1 MKKVS
6 NPPTAASL
14 PPEGPYEI
22 DGTTE
27 PQRVRDE
34 QVRFAEFVDRF
45 HSEAES
51 ILRLGAGQKEM
62 RIVLHLVTSHFDGKL
77 VTTSSLAAA
86 SGMSYGTA
94 LRTIDAMTGRG
105 MIVRRERTASGRS
118 HSLHPSSD
126 LLRCWREFAFRGEKL
141 IKTALLDDPPPRANR
156 SRSEDALLLPPPAV
170 LTSKLQ
176 LGKGLRVLVH
186 SDPTFMAML
195 NLKRQ
200 FEMILG
206 TSIESRALSIDRL
219 REELIR
225 NSERAVSM
233 YDIVAVDL
241 PWIGEMAEEGRL
253 LPLDRLLEDSDFDQS
268 DIYSDALASSCWKG
282 RQYGVPIMVSGELL
296 VYRTDLLAEAGL
308 APPQT
313 TDELLEVARALHQP
327 AAGRAGIAWNG
338 GRGTALGHTFLMLMA
353 AFGQPVLDL
362 PRTDEGFDYAAAEGA
377 FLRPM
382 FDTEAAARTA
392 EFLLSLRDV
401 APDDVLRM
409 TWYDRAKAYAEGR
422 TAMAYSH
429 SLLAPV
435 YELDRSSPAYRTT
448 GYAAHPTFAESRPIV
463 PMGGYSLAIPSNI
476 SARRVD
482 AVWQALQAI
491 TTASA
496 AKIYMTN
503 GSLASPRRSVSLD
516 PEVAALSPMI
526 ATVDQM
532 EAQGYLKMWPRA
544 PLPGIAEIIAIAGEE
559 FHDMLLQKQS
569 RAEAT
574 RAAQRRAVDALARVR
589 PQV

>member
-1 MKKVS
+1 VKKFS
-6 NPPTAASL
+6 SL
-14 PPEGPYEI
+14 PAHEPLRPEGPYEI
-22 DGTTE
+22 DGTVE

-34 QVRFAEFVDRF
+34 QVRFAEFVDRL

-51 ILRLGAGQKEM
+51 TLKLSAGQREM

-94 LRTIDAMTGRG
+94 LRAIDAMTRRG

-118 HSLHPSSD
+118 QSLHPSSS
-126 LLRCWREFAFRGEKL
+126 LLARWRQFAFRGENLMKL
-141 IKTALLDDPPPRANR
+141 ALRKEMPGRAHR
-156 SRSEDALLLPPPAV
+156 SGSGDVLLPPPAV

-176 LGKGLRVLVH
+176 LGRGLRVLVH

-206 TSIESRALSIDRL
+206 TSIESRAHSIDRL

-253 LPLDRLLEDSDFDQS
+253 LPLDRLLEDSAFDQS
-268 DIYSDALASSCWKG
+268 DIYSDALASSRWKG
-282 RQYGVPIMVSGELL
+282 QQYGVPIMVSGELL
-296 VYRTDLLAEAGL
+296 VYRADLLSDASL
-308 APPQT
+308 APPKT

-327 AAGRAGIAWNG
+327 ATGRAGIAWNG
-338 GRGTALGHTFLMLMA
+338 GRGTPLGHTVLMLMA
-353 AFGQPVLDL
+353 AFGQSVIDL
-362 PRTDEGFDYAAAEGA
+362 PRTEEGFDYAAVEGA
-377 FLRPM
+377 SLRPM
-382 FDTEAAARTA
+382 FDSEAAAQTA
-392 EFLLSLRDV
+392 EFLCNLRCV
-401 APDDVLRM
+401 APPDVLRM
-409 TWYDRAKAYAEGR
+409 AWYDRATAFAEGR
-422 TAMAYSH
+422 AAMAYSH

-435 YELDRSSPAYRTT
+435 YELDRSSPAYGKT
-448 GYAAHPTFAESRPIV
+448 GYSAHPTFGDSRPIV

-476 SARRVD
+476 AARRVD
-482 AVWQALQAI
+482 AVWQALQAM

-503 GSLASPRRSVSLD
+503 GSLASPRRSVSRD

-526 ATVDQM
+526 ATVDEM
-532 EAQGYLKMWPRA
+532 EAHGYLKMWPRP
-544 PLPGIAEIIAIAGEE
+544 PLPGIADVIAIAGEE
-559 FHDMLLQKQS
+559 FHDMLIGRKS
-569 RAEAT
+569 GAEAT
-574 RAAQRRAVDALARVR
+574 LAAQQRAMDALARR
-589 PQV
+589 RRQE

>member
-1 MKKVS
+1 MKKVRIA
-6 NPPTAASL
+6 PAAGTL

-22 DGTTE
+22 DGTLE

-34 QVRFAEFVDRF
+34 QVRFAEFVGRF

-51 ILRLGAGQKEM
+51 ILKLGAGQREM
-62 RIVLHLVTSHFDGKL
+62 RMVLHLVTSHFDGNL

-94 LRTIDAMTGRG
+94 LRAIDAMTRRG

-118 HSLHPSSD
+118 HSLHPSSS
-126 LLRCWREFAFRGEKL
+126 LLQRWREFAFRGEKL
-141 IKTALLDDPPPRANR
+141 MKSALRDEPPARAQR
-156 SRSEDALLLPPPAV
+156 SRSGDALLPPPAV

-206 TSIESRALSIDRL
+206 TSIESRAHSIDRL

-268 DIYSDALASSCWKG
+268 DIYSDALASSRWKG

-296 VYRTDLLAEAGL
+296 VYRTDLLEEAGL
-308 APPQT
+308 APPRT

-338 GRGTALGHTFLMLMA
+338 GRGTALGHTVLMLMA
-353 AFGQPVLDL
+353 AFGQSVLDL
-362 PRTDEGFDYAAAEGA
+362 PRTEEGFDYAAVEGA
-377 FLRPM
+377 LLRPM
-382 FDTEAAARTA
+382 FDSEAAARTA
-392 EFLLSLRDV
+392 EFLLSLREV
-401 APDDVLRM
+401 APPDVLRM

-435 YELDRSSPAYRTT
+435 YELDRSSPAYRKT
-448 GYAAHPTFAESRPIV
+448 GYAAHPTSAGSRPIV

-476 SARRVD
+476 AARRVD
-482 AVWQALQAI
+482 AVWQALQAM

-526 ATVDQM
+526 ATVDEM
-532 EAQGYLKMWPRA
+532 EARGYLKMWPRA
-544 PLPGIAEIIAIAGEE
+544 PLPGIAEVIAIAGEE
-559 FHDMLLQKQS
+559 FHDMLLGKQS

-574 RAAQRRAVDALARVR
+574 RAAQRRAVDALAKVR
-589 PQV
+589 RQD

>member
-1 MKKVS
+1 MKKANLS
-6 NPPTAASL
+6 PNAGRL
-14 PPEGPYEI
+14 PPEGPYET
-22 DGTTE
+22 DGTAE

-34 QVRFAEFVDRF
+34 QVRFAEFVDLL
-45 HSEAES
+45 HSESES
-51 ILRLGAGQKEM
+51 ILELSAGQREM
-62 RIVLHLVTSHFDGKL
+62 RIVLHLVTSHFDGNL
-77 VTTSSLAAA
+77 VTSSSLAAA

-94 LRTIDAMTGRG
+94 LRAINELTRRG

-118 HSLHPSSD
+118 HSLHPSSH
-126 LLRCWREFAFRGEKL
+126 LLKRWRQFAFRGEGLMKS
-141 IKTALLDDPPPRANR
+141 ALRRELPARAHR
-156 SRSEDALLLPPPAV
+156 GPSGDAVLPPPAV

-176 LGKGLRVLVH
+176 LGKGLRTLVH

-206 TSIESRALSIDRL
+206 THIESRAHSIDRL

-253 LPLDRLLEDSDFDQS
+253 LPLDNLLKDSGFDQS
-268 DIYSDALASSCWKG
+268 DIYADALTSSCWKG

-296 VYRTDLLAEAGL
+296 VYRTDLLEEAGL
-308 APPQT
+308 APPRT

-338 GRGTALGHTFLMLMA
+338 GRGTALGHTVLMLMA
-353 AFGQPVLDL
+353 AFGQSALDL
-362 PRTDEGFDYAAAEGA
+362 PRTEAGFDYTAIGCGPI
-377 FLRPM
+377 RPM
-382 FDTEAAARTA
+382 FDSEAATLTA
-392 EFLLSLRDV
+392 DFLLNLREF
-401 APDDVLRM
+401 APPDVLRM

-422 TAMAYSH
+422 AAMAYSH

-435 YELDRSSPAYRTT
+435 YELDQASPAYRKT
-448 GYAAHPTFAESRPIV
+448 GYATHPTYDGWRPIV

-476 SARRVD
+476 SARRVE
-482 AVWQALQAI
+482 AVSQALQ
-491 TTASA
+491 TMTSASA
-496 AKIYMTN
+496 AKLYMTN

-516 PEVAALSPMI
+516 PEVKVLSPMI
-526 ATVDQM
+526 ATVDEM
-532 EAQGYLKMWPRA
+532 EARGYLKMWPRA
-544 PLPGIAEIIAIAGEE
+544 PLPGIADVIAIAGEE
-559 FHDMLLQKQS
+559 FHEMLLEKKT
-569 RAEAT
+569 RDEAIDAT
-574 RAAQRRAVDALARVR
+574 QLRAAAALSKVGQR
-589 PQV
+589 PG